1 MGVHARVRAL
11 APGICMSAIPS
22 TAQTKEALL
31 ECGWQGGSFN
41 LHPGCDTCSFLQE
54 LGTLTGAPGGNPE
67 WLCPRFWRGSEG
79 QASVLG

>member
-31 ECGWQGGSFN
+31 ECGWQGRSFN
-41 LHPGCDTCSFLQE
+41 LHPCCDAIASCIAS
-54 LGTLTGAPGGNPE
+54 GTLTGTLGGNPE
-67 WLCPRFWRGSEG
+67 WVCPRFWRGSEG
-79 QASVLG
+79 QASA